1 MRTNPLPLARRSEH
15 APLTDGPAPSILA
28 RPRPRSTCVLL
39 SVLLAAVG
47 CGAHAAEATGPSTP
61 LELKSPDG
69 RISVVVNASGTLS
82 YRMIIDGRRVLNESR
97 LGLRLRDVGELGS
110 NVVQLDTARTENDSK
125 WTNPLGK
132 RREVRDH
139 YRELTVNLR
148 EIGEGGL
155 AFSVVFRA
163 YDDGV
168 AFRYL
173 LPKMAGASS
182 AVIDE
187 ELTEFAFA
195 TDNTCFAGDHV
206 DIPPDAY
213 DSRGGFHGSQEWEF
227 RKQRL
232 SDLPVETPTGLPMLT
247 HTSAAWVAVTEAELV
262 DWAGLWLAREPQEAG
277 TGAVTMRSRLAP
289 RWDGQGL
296 VRVSLPHPSPW
307 RVLLV
312 GREPGRLIES
322 DLVLNL
328 STPCQIADPSWIKPG
343 MMAWDRWWSGI
354 GKMDTGTMEDFIAFA
369 GEMGWPYQLV
379 DGGWY
384 VGTRSPESDITRT
397 SPAVDMDELLR
408 FAAEKK
414 VRLWVWLYWSDV
426 DRGDAYKK
434 AFELYEKWGLAGVKI
449 DFMDR
454 DDQDMVNWYEK
465 ITRCA
470 AEHHLLV
477 DFHGAYKPT
486 GMIRTWPNQITREGI
501 LGNEYNKWSRR
512 NTPEH
517 RVTLPFTRFLAG
529 PGDFTPGGFVNRSPD
544 RFQAHVT
551 PTQVQSTRAG
561 QLALFVA
568 YDSPVECVCDHPVN
582 LRGQAG
588 IDFLKLVPTVWDET
602 RVLSGVVAEHLVI
615 VRRSGPDWYLG
626 ALTNSNARVKTVKLD
641 FLGPGK
647 WHLRWWQDAADSA
660 DNAEHLTIVERD
672 VTAEDTLDLQMA
684 PAGGAVIRFVPAP

>member
-1 MRTNPLPLARRSEH
+1 MLTGAR
-15 APLTDGPAPSILA
+15 
-28 RPRPRSTCVLL
+28 
-39 SVLLAAVG
+39 
-47 CGAHAAEATGPSTP
+47 AHAAEATGPSVP
-61 LELKSPDG
+61 LELESPDG
-69 RISVVVNASGTLS
+69 HIVVAVNDSGVLS
-82 YRMIIDGRRVLNESR
+82 YRVSIDGCQVLNESK
-97 LGLRLRDVGELGS
+97 LGLRLRNVGELGH
-110 NVVQLDTARTENDSK
+110 NVAPVATGRSENDTT
-125 WTNPLGK
+125 WTNLLGK

-139 YRELTVNLR
+139 YRELTVNLK
-148 EIGEGGL
+148 EIGDGGL

-173 LPKMAGASS
+173 LPKETGLAN
-182 AVIDE
+182 VTIDE

-195 TDNTCFAGDHV
+195 TDNACFAGDHV

-213 DSRGGFHGSQEWEF
+213 DSRGGFHGSQEWEY

-247 HTSAAWVAVTEAELV
+247 HTAAAWVAVTEADLV

-296 VRVSLPHPSPW
+296 VNALLPHPSPW
-307 RVLLV
+307 RVLMV

-328 STPCQIADPSWIKPG
+328 STRCQIADPSWIQPG
-343 MMAWDRWWSGI
+343 MMAWDRWWSGM
-354 GKMDTGTMEDFIAFA
+354 GKMDTGTMKDFIQFA

-384 VGTRSPESDITRT
+384 TGARSAKADITQAV
-397 SPAVDMDELLR
+397 PAVDMGELRR

-426 DRGDAYKK
+426 DRDDAYKK
-434 AFELYEKWGLAGVKI
+434 AFDTYEKWGIAGIKI

-454 DDQDMVNWYEK
+454 DDQEMVNWYEK

-477 DFHGAYKPT
+477 DFHGAFKPT

-517 RVTLPFTRFLAG
+517 RATLPFTRFLAG
-529 PGDFTPGGFVNRSPD
+529 PGDFTPGGFVNRSPEK
-544 RFQAHVT
+544 FQTHVS

-568 YDSPVECVCDHPVN
+568 YDSPVTCVCDHPIN
-582 LRGQAG
+582 LRGQDG
-588 IDFLKLVPTVWDET
+588 VDFLRGVPTVWDET

-615 VRRSGPDWYLG
+615 ARRSGAEWYLG
-626 ALTNSNARVKTVKLD
+626 AINNSYPRVKTVKLD

-647 WHLRWWQDAADSA
+647 WHLRWWQDAPDSGE
-660 DNAEHLTIVERD
+660 NAEHLTIVEQD
-672 VTAEDTLDLQMA
+672 VTAADVLDLKMA
-684 PAGGAVIRFVPAP
+684 PAGGTAIRFVPAP

>member
-1 MRTNPLPLARRSEH
+1 MKTNPQIAMRSSKN
-15 APLTDGPAPSILA
+15 APLFEGRTAGI
-28 RPRPRSTCVLL
+28 RGKPRRCWASAFL
-39 SVLLAAVG
+39 SVVLAVAT
-47 CGAHAAEATGPSTP
+47 GAHAADTAGSSAP
-61 LELKSPDG
+61 LELRSPDG
-69 RISVVVNASGTLS
+69 RITVAVNASGFLS
-82 YRMIIDGRRVLNESR
+82 YRLTIDGRQVLNDSK
-97 LGLRLRDVGELGS
+97 LGLRLRDVGVLGS
-110 NVVQLDTARTENDSK
+110 NVVQTGIARAESDTK
-125 WTNPLGK
+125 WINPLGK
-132 RREVRDH
+132 RRDVRDH
-139 YRELTVNLR
+139 YREMTVDLK
-148 EIGEGGL
+148 ETGDKGL

-163 YDDGV
+163 YDDGI

-173 LPKMAGASS
+173 LPQGSGATS
-182 AVIDE
+182 VIVDE

-213 DSRGGFHGSQEWEF
+213 DSRGGFHGSQEWEY

-232 SDLPVETPTGLPMLT
+232 SDLPVETPTGVPMLT
-247 HTSAAWVAVTEAELV
+247 HTSAAWVAVTEADLF
-262 DWAGLWLAREPQEAG
+262 DWSGLWLAREPQAAG

-296 VRVSLPHPSPW
+296 VNVSLPHPSPW
-307 RVLLV
+307 RVLIV
-312 GREPGRLIES
+312 GREPGQLIES

-328 STPCQIADPSWIKPG
+328 STPCQISDPSWIKPG

-354 GKMDTGTMEDFIAFA
+354 GKMDTGTMADFIQFA
-369 GEMGWPYQLV
+369 GEMGWPYQLI

-384 VGTRSPESDITRT
+384 VGTRSPQSDITR
-397 SPAVDMDELLR
+397 PIPEVDMDKLLQL
-408 FAAEKK
+408 AAAKK

-426 DRGDAYKK
+426 DRGDAYRK
-434 AFELYEKWGLAGVKI
+434 AFELYEKWGIAGVKI

-486 GMIRTWPNQITREGI
+486 GMIRAWPNQITREGI

-544 RFQAHVT
+544 KFQTHVS

-568 YDSPVECVCDHPVN
+568 YDSPVMCVCDHPIN

-588 IDFLKLVPTVWDET
+588 IDFLRGVPTVWDET

-615 VRRSGPDWYLG
+615 ARRSGPDWYLG
-626 ALTNSNARVKTVKLD
+626 ALTNSYPRVKTVKLD

-647 WHLRWWQDAADSA
+647 WHLRWWRDAADSGE
-660 DNAEHLTIVERD
+660 NAEHIDIEERD
-672 VTAEDTLDLQMA
+672 VTAADTLDLKMA
-684 PAGGAVIRFVPAP
+684 SAGGAAIRFVPAP

>member
-1 MRTNPLPLARRSEH
+1 
-15 APLTDGPAPSILA
+15 
-28 RPRPRSTCVLL
+28 VLL

>member
-1 MRTNPLPLARRSEH
+1 MT
-15 APLTDGPAPSILA
+15 G
-28 RPRPRSTCVLL
+28 RPGFCRLSAVCVI
-39 SVLLAAVG
+39 LLAAFG
-47 CGAHAAEATGPSTP
+47 LGARAADSSSSTA

-69 RISVVVNASGTLS
+69 NISVTVNAPGALG
-82 YRMIIDGRRVLNESR
+82 YRLAVDGVQVLNESR
-97 LGLRLRDVGELGS
+97 LGLRLRDIGLLGG
-110 NVVQLDTARTENDSK
+110 NVALVDTARTEHDGT

-132 RREVRDH
+132 NREVRDH

-148 EIGEGGL
+148 ENGAAGRT
-155 AFSVVFRA
+155 FSVVFRA

-168 AFRYL
+168 GFRYL
-173 LPKMAGASS
+173 LPKGSGA
-182 AVIDE
+182 ANIALDE

-195 TDNTCFAGDHV
+195 TDNVCFAGNHTDV
-206 DIPPDAY
+206 PPDAY

-227 RKQRL
+227 RRQRL
-232 SDLPVETPTGLPMLT
+232 SDLPVETVTGLPLLT
-247 HTSAAWVAVTEAELV
+247 HASAAWVAVTEADLV

-277 TGAVTMRSRLAP
+277 TGAVTLRSRLAP

-296 VRVSLPHPSPW
+296 VNAALPHATPW
-307 RVLLV
+307 RVLMV

-328 STPCQIADPSWIKPG
+328 STPCQIADPSWVKPG

-354 GKMDTGTMEDFIAFA
+354 GQMDTGTMKDFIQFA

-384 VGTRSPESDITRT
+384 VGTRSPESDITRPA
-397 SPAVDMDELLR
+397 PAVDMDELLR
-408 FAAEKK
+408 FAAENK
-414 VRLWVWLYWSDV
+414 VRLWVWLFWSDV
-426 DRGDAYKK
+426 DRDDAYKK
-434 AFELYEKWGLAGVKI
+434 AFALYEKWGIAGVKI

-470 AEHHLLV
+470 AEHHLMV

-486 GMIRTWPNQITREGI
+486 GMIRAWPNQITREGI
-501 LGNEYNKWSRR
+501 MGNEYNKWSRR
-512 NTPEH
+512 VTPEH

-529 PGDFTPGGFVNRSPD
+529 PGDFTPGGFVNRQPD
-544 RFQAHVT
+544 QFQTHVS

-568 YDSPVECVCDHPVN
+568 YDSPVMCVCDHPVN
-582 LRGQAG
+582 MRGQAG
-588 IDFLKLVPTVWDET
+588 VDFLKLVPTVWDET

-615 VRRSGPDWYLG
+615 ARRSGPDWYLG
-626 ALTNSNARVKTVKLD
+626 AMNNSYARVRTVKLD

-647 WHLRWWQDAADSA
+647 WHMRWWHDAADSG
-660 DNAEHLTIVERD
+660 DNAAHLAIEEKD
-672 VTAEDTLDLQMA
+672 VTAGDSLDLRMA
-684 PAGGAVIRFVPAP
+684 SAGGAVIRFVPVP